1 MRARVSRPHGLRAL
15 LLVASFATL
24 ALAVD
29 GCASRR
35 PAFGPAGA
43 EDSRRTLDAW
53 GAALERADSLG
64 PARILYDAKMSEG
77 LVKIPGT
84 LSVEARSD
92 GLEATLIG
100 PFGSPVARYS
110 SGMLE
115 AKGANPIPLDA
126 EELRAVLAG
135 VWRTPP
141 RVEGAREG
149 ESLLRF
155 PGRDRVEAVL
165 DVAATRVETLKIERS
180 EAELV
185 ATYSGRRDPWPEKIT
200 IEDRRTGKRLQLTMV
215 AKEPIETPAI
225 QP

>member
-1 MRARVSRPHGLRAL
+1 MRARASRRRAFRAL
-15 LLVASFATL
+15 LLVASLGAS
-24 ALAVD
+24 AY
-29 GCASRR
+29 GCASR
-35 PAFGPAGA
+35 PAAFGPAGA

-64 PARILYDAKMSEG
+64 PARILYEAKMSEG
-77 LVKIPGT
+77 LVRIPGT

-92 GLEATLIG
+92 RLEATLVG

-110 SGMLE
+110 SGVLE
-115 AKGANPIPLDA
+115 ANGAKPIPLDA

-135 VWRTPP
+135 VWRSPP

-149 ESLLRF
+149 ESLIRF
-155 PGRDRVEAVL
+155 IGPDRVEAVL
-165 DVAATRVETLKIERS
+165 DVASTRVETLKIERP

-185 ATYSGRRDPWPEKIT
+185 ATYSGRLDPWPEKIT
-200 IEDRRTGKRLQLTMV
+200 IEDRRSGKTLRLTMV
-215 AKEPIETPAI
+215 AREPIDAPAV